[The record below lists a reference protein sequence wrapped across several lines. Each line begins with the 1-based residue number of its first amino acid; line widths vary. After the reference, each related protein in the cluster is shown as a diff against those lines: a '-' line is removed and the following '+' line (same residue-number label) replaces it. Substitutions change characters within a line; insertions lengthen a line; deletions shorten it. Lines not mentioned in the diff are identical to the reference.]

1 MLCNCTECNI
11 KIPRGNPW
19 IFGKDYLFC
28 SSSCRYKFFTANPNL
43 ENKPTNPYR
52 IPEQTQPIYMP
63 KVPSLWIIP
72 KHNNEEPPK
81 EIPKEI
87 PKEGHKEDLEENME
101 PNISRNREILNYIL
115 CNFYRKSSLFSTMQN
130 IF

>member
-1 MLCNCTECNI
+1 MLRSCTECNI
-11 KIPRGNPW
+11 KILQGNPW

-28 SSSCRYKFFTANPNL
+28 SSSCRYTFFTANPNL

-72 KHNNEEPPK
+72 KHNKEEPPK
-81 EIPKEI
+81 EVP
-87 PKEGHKEDLEENME
+87 EENVD
-101 PNISRNREILNYIL
+101 PNISTKTEILNYIL
-115 CNFYRKSSLFSTMQN
+115 CYFYRKSSLISTMQN

>member
-11 KIPRGNPW
+11 KIPSGNPW

-43 ENKPTNPYR
+43 ENKPSDPYR
-52 IPEQTQPIYMP
+52 IPEQTQQIYMP

-81 EIPKEI
+81 EGH
-87 PKEGHKEDLEENME
+87 KEGHKEDLEENME
-101 PNISRNREILNYIL
+101 PNISTKREILNYIL
-115 CNFYRKSSLFSTMQN
+115 CNFYRKN